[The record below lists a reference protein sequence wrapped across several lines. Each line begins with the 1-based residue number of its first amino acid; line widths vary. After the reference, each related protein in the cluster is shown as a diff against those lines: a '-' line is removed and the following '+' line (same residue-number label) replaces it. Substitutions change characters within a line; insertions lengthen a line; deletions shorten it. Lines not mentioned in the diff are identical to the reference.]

1 VIGDGVNDA
10 PALAS
15 ADLGIAL
22 GTGAD
27 VAMGAAPVVL
37 VSGSLEKV
45 EEIFQLAARAT
56 KVIRQ
61 NLFWAFF
68 YNTAG
73 IALAISGLLNPIM
86 AAGAMLLS
94 SVSVVANS
102 MRLSRLQRSKRIRPQ
117 RLLSRREDRWSLGEH
132 RG

>member
-1 VIGDGVNDA
+1 M
-10 PALAS
+10 S
-15 ADLGIAL
+15 
-22 GTGAD
+22 
-27 VAMGAAPVVL
+27 AAPVVL

-56 KVIRQ
+56 RVIRQ

-68 YNTAG
+68 YNAAG
-73 IALAISGLLNPIM
+73 IALALIGVLNPIM

-94 SVSVVANS
+94 SASVVANS
-102 MRLSRLQRSKRIRPQ
+102 MRLSRWPRSKRIRTSAILFRQ
-117 RLLSRREDRWSLGEH
+117 EDRLGFGDH